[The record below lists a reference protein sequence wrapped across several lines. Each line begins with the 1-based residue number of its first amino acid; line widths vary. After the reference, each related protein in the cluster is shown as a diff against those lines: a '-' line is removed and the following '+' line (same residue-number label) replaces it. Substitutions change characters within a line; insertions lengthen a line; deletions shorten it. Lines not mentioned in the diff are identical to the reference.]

1 MRSVAC
7 CGSCPCPPPSPPPL
21 PLDACV
27 QALLEMFEANGVPM
41 PLQRAGPAAYTL
53 NSSRAA
59 VRLLNGRLV
68 VRGGAGQAQEITA
81 WLERQPLRSAAR
93 A

>member
-1 MRSVAC
+1 MLHQHGV
-7 CGSCPCPPPSPPPL
+7 PL
-21 PLDACV
+21 PL
-27 QALLEMFEANGVPM
+27 
-41 PLQRAGPAAYTL
+41 QRTGPCQFVLGTA
-53 NSSRAA
+53 RAA
-59 VRLLNGRLV
+59 VRMVNGRLV